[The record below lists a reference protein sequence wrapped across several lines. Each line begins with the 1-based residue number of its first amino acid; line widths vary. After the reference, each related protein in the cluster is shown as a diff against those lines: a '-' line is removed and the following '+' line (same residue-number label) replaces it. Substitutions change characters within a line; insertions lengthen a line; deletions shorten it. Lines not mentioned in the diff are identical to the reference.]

1 MSCSFCLV
9 SRNLW
14 SVACNLCF
22 VSCKLWSVAC
32 KLCFVLDEI
41 SLVEISLDE
50 ISFDGIYIK
59 ETVTLK
65 LSIIMN
71 TTQIVEQDENQLGEI
86 TIEKA
91 DSSSKCKV
99 GFRYAKY
106 EVNPH
111 RYRVGKPKKV
121 KKIVTPEIRRE
132 RNRDSAKKCRDR
144 KRIIKRLLE
153 SKNPP
158 KNNKPK
164 PLTSAERSKRY
175 RDKKKNAKK

>member
-1 MSCSFCLV
+1 MLC
-9 SRNLW
+9 NLW
-14 SVACNLCF
+14 SA
-22 VSCKLWSVAC
+22 AC

-41 SLVEISLDE
+41 SLDKISLAGF
-50 ISFDGIYIK
+50 SLDGICIK
-59 ETVTLK
+59 ETDKLK
-65 LSIIMN
+65 SLFIMN

-132 RNRDSAKKCRDR
+132 RNRNSQRKCRYR
-144 KRIIKRLLE
+144 KRLLKE
-153 SKNPP
+153 
-158 KNNKPK
+158 KNNPKPK
-164 PLTSAERSKRY
+164 PLTAAQLSKRY
-175 RDKKKNAKK
+175 RDKKKNQKKI